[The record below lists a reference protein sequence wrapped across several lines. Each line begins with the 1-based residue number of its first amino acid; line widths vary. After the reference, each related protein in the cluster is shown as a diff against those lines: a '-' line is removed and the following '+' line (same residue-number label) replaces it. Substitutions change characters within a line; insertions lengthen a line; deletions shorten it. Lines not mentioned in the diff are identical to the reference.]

1 MKIGIIGA
9 VKEEVALIIEELG
22 KKGASKVTTRGPLSF
37 HEGSLFGVSAVA
49 VCCGVGKV
57 NAGIC
62 AQTIISEFGA
72 THVINTGAAGGLEK
86 GLAVFDMIV
95 CTDACQHDFDTTAFG
110 YAPGQIPGTRSPFFQ
125 ADAALRDMAL
135 RAFAS
140 IPESER
146 KGRMRPGRVATGD
159 VFVAD
164 EALRARIS
172 REFSPACVEMEG
184 GAIAQVC
191 QANEVPFLIL
201 RSLSDLA
208 GEEATV
214 SYEDFSHEAS
224 RVSARV
230 VLKTIEE
237 LAHRA

>member
-1 MKIGIIGA
+1 
-9 VKEEVALIIEELG
+9 
-22 KKGASKVTTRGPLSF
+22 
-37 HEGSLFGVSAVA
+37 
-49 VCCGVGKV
+49 
-57 NAGIC
+57 
-62 AQTIISEFGA
+62 
-72 THVINTGAAGGLEK
+72 
-86 GLAVFDMIV
+86 
-95 CTDACQHDFDTTAFG
+95 
-110 YAPGQIPGTRSPFFQ
+110 
-125 ADAALRDMAL
+125 MAL